1 VTPLTVKT
9 RSNVTLQKFTVGV
22 DTFDLAPELLKHDIQ
37 LDGLMRDSHF
47 AHGQMKVAF
56 DVSGIIQILSHLSE

>member
-1 VTPLTVKT
+1 MTPLTVKT

-22 DTFDLAPELLKHDIQ
+22 DTFNFSPELVKHDVR
-37 LDGLMRDSHF
+37 LDGLMCDSHF

-56 DVSGIIQILSHLSE
+56 DVSGSISQFSAE

>member
-1 VTPLTVKT
+1 MTPLTVKT
-9 RSNVTLQKFTVGV
+9 RSNVTLQKFTVSV
-22 DTFDLAPELLKHDIQ
+22 DTFDFSPELVKRNVQ

-56 DVSGIIQILSHLSE
+56 DVSGLISEF